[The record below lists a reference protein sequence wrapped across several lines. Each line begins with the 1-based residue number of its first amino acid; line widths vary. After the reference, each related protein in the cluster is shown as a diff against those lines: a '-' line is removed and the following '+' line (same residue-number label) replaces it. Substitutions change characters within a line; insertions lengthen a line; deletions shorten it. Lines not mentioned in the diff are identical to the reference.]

1 MSENLFDDPQLKAI
15 IKVMQDITENKVPF
29 YEPHE
34 LAARSTLRAIQWQI
48 DDHNVLDDGELIDV
62 LNQARIEVKYLC
74 SIITDLKQRIANRD
88 SEIKALEYLNKFQA
102 SEISRIEKLAV
113 LNLCAI
119 GQHAWMLTKDKTTLK
134 TKISL
139 SINVQKPLQWVCLV
153 NWLVLATLMLS

>member
-1 MSENLFDDPQLKAI
+1 MSDDLYQDPQLKAI

-34 LAARSTLRAIQWQI
+34 LAVRSTLRAIQWQI

-62 LNQARIEVKYLC
+62 LNQARIEIKYLC

-88 SEIKALEYLNKFQA
+88 NEIKALEYLNKFQA

-113 LNLCAI
+113 
-119 GQHAWMLTKDKTTLK
+119 Q
-134 TKISL
+134 
-139 SINVQKPLQWVCLV
+139 
-153 NWLVLATLMLS
+153 